1 MDAVSFD
8 ERAFV
13 ATVEAAGTD
22 ELLRLVSHPTVD
34 EERALRTHLGD
45 ERFRRL
51 HSVALCRGRS
61 RDQEVWGKVVV
72 IHGVMGSQ
80 LIAYDR
86 AGVASRLWMNAIG
99 IMSGGLKRLRL
110 DEDGRRPADCD
121 VDVHASGVL
130 KRPYGELLL
139 TLSRHWQVRG
149 FAYDW
154 RKDVRIAAA
163 ELDAQISLFADDR
176 EPVHIVAHGLG
187 GLVART
193 YIKSHPAQRERA
205 AGGRLIL
212 LGAPN
217 HGAPLA
223 LRMLTGV
230 DAIVKRLA
238 MIAGPLTETEL
249 LTILQS
255 FPALYQVLPSP
266 LRRPEWEP
274 IYRAE
279 SYSDP
284 RPSPR
289 HLASAREH
297 HEWLADVVQP
307 DGTVNIL
314 GYGRSTP
321 SGVDDPAHLNGATT
335 YAETTAGDGW
345 VPIELGT
352 LDGLPDGSAF
362 YVDEHHGGLT
372 SNAKVLAALDDLLA
386 TGTTTTLLAR
396 APTAA
401 EVEAAARTAQECGAD
416 DSRGASP
423 LDRFVIRMRTRST
436 DTAPPSYITAEERV
450 AEEAVTSS
458 VLGEQAAER
467 RRTRRPE
474 TGVTPTRIE
483 VRLEH
488 GLIEKAHTL
497 NAPGEPVDA
506 IAVGH
511 YLGVKPVAAELAL
524 DRAISLA
531 LRRSAPETGQAE
543 MTAEQI
549 PDEDLLLT
557 LYAERGII
565 RGDLGQP
572 FFLHDPRSQ
581 PVNGGQPRVIAVAG
595 MGLPGRFGVP
605 ELTVL
610 ARELCWSVGLLR
622 KRHLATVLI
631 GAGAGNLAARDAMGA
646 WLRGIKHAI
655 TGARDTERRH
665 LMCITFVEI
674 DPHKVLEMDQVIRRV
689 RQELKLR
696 HRLTIE
702 YTGFDEAQRTALVE
716 ARRAWEL
723 GRVERRLHAL
733 DQGDAGLGTTAE
745 RAIDGRGDPA
755 PTRVTVELEGD
766 KYRFGAIQESASIP
780 EREIPVDRD
789 LVERAN
795 HELAAEWDID
805 RQLERGQ
812 FLERLLVPADLRD
825 QLSTPAPLVLYLDSS
840 MARIHWEMVA
850 LTEPGKAAIDG
861 DGASSLDD
869 SLLAFLGPGRGLTRQ
884 LRTLY
889 APPPEPPP
897 PPRRVLRV
905 LVVADPAED
914 ARLPAAEV
922 EGAEVVEL
930 FERANASY
938 QMGGSENRIEVVTL
952 MGPFEA
958 TRTNVLRHLMLR
970 NYDVLHFAGHATYNP
985 KAASGSGWLFTKGQ
999 RITAN
1004 ELQRIDRIPKFVFS
1018 NACESG
1024 ITPDRSEQHSVE
1036 LAPNF
1041 AESFFARG
1049 VANFVCTAWPVEDF
1063 AAREFALTLYA
1074 SLLGVPQ
1081 IGTGASAGQSAT
1093 GGTAA
1098 PKPSASAAGSPSR
1111 ATAPQ
1116 PMHEAMRAARF
1127 AVARLPV
1134 GARAWGAY
1142 QHYGKPYFRLF
1153 ARERT

>member
-1 MDAVSFD
+1 MSFD
-8 ERAFV
+8 ERTYV
-13 ATVEAAGTD
+13 ATVEAAGAD
-22 ELLRLVSHPTVD
+22 ELLKLVAHPTVD

-51 HSVALCRGRS
+51 HGIALCRGRNGT
-61 RDQEVWGKVVV
+61 QTKQGKVVV
-72 IHGVMGSQ
+72 IHGVMGSE
-80 LIAYDR
+80 LIAYHR
-86 AGVASRLWMNAIG
+86 GVADRVWMNAIR
-99 IMSGGLKRLRL
+99 IMSGGLNRLRL
-110 DEDGRRPADCD
+110 DEEGRSTLDPD
-121 VDVHASGVL
+121 VDVRASGVL

-139 TLSRHWQVRG
+139 ALSRHWDVQG

-163 ELDAQISLFADDR
+163 ELDAQISRFAGDR

-187 GLVART
+187 GLVARA
-193 YIKSHPAQRERA
+193 YVKSHRAQWERA
-205 AGGRLIL
+205 GSGRVIL

-217 HGAPLA
+217 HGAVLA
-223 LRMLTGV
+223 LRILLGV

-238 MIAGPLTETEL
+238 MIAGPLSEAEVL
-249 LTILQS
+249 AVLRS
-255 FPALYQVLPSP
+255 FPAVYQALPSP
-266 LRRPEWEP
+266 IKRPDLEP
-274 IYRAE
+274 IYHAE
-279 SYSDP
+279 SYPDP
-284 RPSPR
+284 RPSAR

-297 HEWLADVVQP
+297 HEWLTDALHP
-307 DGTVNIL
+307 ERTVNIL

-321 SGVDDPAHLNGATT
+321 DSVDDPQRLGPASKFT
-335 YAETTAGDGW
+335 ETPAGDGW
-345 VPIELGT
+345 VPIELGK
-352 LDGLPDGSAF
+352 LDGLPDGKTF

-372 SNAKVLAALDDLLA
+372 TNSTVVASLDDLIA
-386 TGTTTTLLAR
+386 TGTTTTLASR
-396 APTAA
+396 EPKP
-401 EVEAAARTAQECGAD
+401 EQIKAAARSADGGLDEPATGA
-416 DSRGASP
+416 P
-423 LDRFVIRMRTRST
+423 LDRFVIRMRNRTA
-436 DTAPPSYITAEERV
+436 DAAPPSYITAEERV

-458 VLGEQAAER
+458 VLGRQKEDAR
-467 RRTRRPE
+467 RARPE
-474 TGVTPTRIE
+474 AGLAPTRIE
-483 VRLEH
+483 IRLQH
-488 GLIEKAHTL
+488 GQIEKAHDL
-497 NAPGEPVDA
+497 NGSGDPIDA

-531 LRRSAPETGQAE
+531 IRRATPDNGQVELTG
-543 MTAEQI
+543 EQLA
-549 PDEDLLLT
+549 DEDLLLT
-557 LYAERGII
+557 QYAERGII

-572 FFLHDPRSQ
+572 FFLHDPRSA
-581 PVNGGQPRVIAVAG
+581 PSGGGPPRVIAVAG

-610 ARELCWSVGLLR
+610 ARELCWSVGMMR

-631 GAGAGNLAARDAMGA
+631 GAGAGNLAARDAMAA

-655 TGARDTERRH
+655 TGARETERRH
-665 LMCITFVEI
+665 LACITFVEV
-674 DPHKVLEMDQVIRRV
+674 DPHKVLEMDQVIRSV

-702 YTGFDEAQRTALVE
+702 YNDFTDEQRASLLE
-716 ARRAWEL
+716 ARRTWEMN
-723 GRVERRLHAL
+723 RVKRRLEAL
-733 DQGDAGLGTTAE
+733 DHGETGMGTTAE
-745 RAIDGRGDPA
+745 RAIEGRGDPA
-755 PTRVTVELEGD
+755 PTRVTVELEGG

-780 EREIPVDRD
+780 EREIPIDRD
-789 LVERAN
+789 LVDRAN
-795 HELAAEWDID
+795 HELATEWDLD

-812 FLERLLVPADLRD
+812 FLERLLVPADLRE
-825 QLSTPAPLVLYLDSS
+825 QLSSTAPLVLYLDSS
-840 MARIHWEMVA
+840 TARVHWEMVA
-850 LTEPGKAAIDG
+850 LSEPGRAAVDG
-861 DGASSLDD
+861 DSKPSVDD

-884 LRTLY
+884 LRTLF

-930 FERANASY
+930 FERANATY
-938 QMGGSENRIEVVTL
+938 QLSGSENRIEVVSL
-952 MGPFEA
+952 MGPYEA

-970 NYDVLHFAGHATYNP
+970 NYDVLHFAGHASYEREREAT
-985 KAASGSGWLFTKGQ
+985 SSSGWVFSKGQ

-1024 ITPDRSEQHSVE
+1024 VTPDRSEMHSEE

-1081 IGTGASAGQSAT
+1081 VGTGASAAVSVRE
-1093 GGTAA
+1093 
-1098 PKPSASAAGSPSR
+1098 ASAAAKS
-1111 ATAPQ
+1111 ATNVTASQPKVSAPQ

-1127 AVARLPV
+1127 AVAKLPV

-1153 ARERT
+1153 ARGRT